1 MSTRNLDAIFRP
13 KTIALVGASN
23 REGAV
28 GWAIARNLYA
38 GGFAGPILAVSQH
51 EPAIGSVLSYRSV
64 AELPLAPD
72 LAVLATPAAAAP
84 ALIAE
89 LGQRGCRAAIV
100 VAAGLGEGE
109 ERAGSDLRQAMLD
122 AARPHMLRI
131 MGPNCLGFLSPA
143 AGINASF
150 AHLAPRPGDVAFVAQ
165 SGALVTAVLDWA
177 VGRNLG
183 FSHIASLGDMADVD
197 FGDMLDWLA
206 LDTATRS
213 ILLYVE
219 SVTQARKFMSAA
231 RIAARAK
238 PVIVIKSGRSAAGA
252 KAALSHTGALAGSD
266 AVYDAAFRRA
276 GMLRVESLHELFE
289 AAETLASRLTVRGD
303 RLAILTNGGGAGVLA
318 TDALEALGG
327 RLAEL
332 APDVRA
338 KLDGVLPAAWSH
350 GVPVDILG
358 DADGDRYAAALSAL
372 EANPDQDAILVMNCP
387 TAVVDNARVADAVV
401 TAAAASRHRPLLTCW
416 LGEATASAARRR
428 FATAGVPT
436 YETPDDA
443 VRAFMQLD
451 RYRRNQALLMETPP
465 AGPEIDGNGRARSR
479 AQVETALAAGRSVLT
494 EPEAKALLAAY
505 GVPIVASDTA
515 ASPREAAQAAVKIGF
530 PVVLKIL
537 SPDISHKSDVGGV
550 RLGLGSA
557 EAVEGAAT
565 AMLTAVAASAPGAA
579 IEGFTVESMIERPQA
594 RELICGIV
602 EDATFGPTIL
612 VGQGGVAVEVVGDRA
627 LGLPPLN
634 AILARDMI
642 RRTRVAKLLDA
653 YRNVP
658 AVDHAALEDVLV
670 RLSAI
675 AVDLPEV
682 VELDI
687 NPLLADAAGMLAAR
701 RPRRLK
707 GGRRRC
713 AVDPGDPALSERARS
728 HDHAGARRGF
738 PAAAG
743 APRRRAGA
751 DRALRPLRARRPSPA
766 LLWRDDRA
774 LAAARRPPL
783 ANRLRPRNGVA
794 GDSGR
799 AGRHLD
805 GRGRGPPLRRSRP
818 GRGRVRDHRAQRPEA
833 PWARPSAHGRDHRLR
848 AIARLCAPVRPGAG
862 RKHDH
867 AGPRPPARRD
877 GQPRSRRLRALAR
890 GLRSRKRRATAS
902 LTAENAEKHR
912 ERRASASSAPSSAFS
927 AVKSR
932 GPARAG

>member
-465 AGPEIDGNGRARSR
+465 AGPEIDGDGRARAR

-687 NPLLADAAGMLAAR
+687 NPLLADAAGMLAVDAR
-701 RPRRLK
+701 VVLR
-707 GGRRRC
+707 
-713 AVDPGDPALSERARS
+713 
-728 HDHAGARRGF
+728 
-738 PAAAG
+738 AAAAD
-743 APRRRAGA
+743 APSTLAIQ
-751 DRALRPLRARRPSPA
+751 PYPSGLDHTITLEHGEA
-766 LLWRDDRA
+766 F
-774 LAAARRPPL
+774 
-783 ANRLRPRNGVA
+783 RLRPVRPDDAPALIELSAHCEPADLRLRFFGAMTELSPRLAARLSQIDYDREMALLAIPAAPDGISTVA
-794 GDSGR
+794 GVVRLSGDPDR
-799 AGRHLD
+799 VEAEYAIIVRSDLKHRGLGRQLM
-805 GRGRGPPLRRSRP
+805 GEIIAYARSR
-818 GRGRVRDHRAQRPEA
+818 GY
-833 PWARPSAHGRDHRLR
+833 
-848 AIARLCAPVRPGAG
+848 ARLF
-862 RKHDH
+862 
-867 AGPRPPARRD
+867 
-877 GQPRSRRLRALAR
+877 GQVLAENTTMLDLAR
-890 GLRSRKRRATAS
+890 QLGATVSLDPADCAHSRVVFDLQKDA
-902 LTAENAEKHR
+902 
-912 ERRASASSAPSSAFS
+912 AP
-927 AVKSR
+927 
-932 GPARAG
+932 AG

>member
-1 MSTRNLDAIFRP
+1 MSTRNLDALFRP

-38 GGFAGPILAVSQH
+38 AGFAGPILAVSPH

-64 AELPLAPD
+64 GELPLTPD

-84 ALIAE
+84 ELIAE

-131 MGPNCLGFLSPA
+131 VGPNCLGFLSPG

-150 AHLAPRPGDVAFVAQ
+150 AHLAPRSGDVAFVAQ

-177 VGRNLG
+177 VGRDLG

-338 KLDGVLPAAWSH
+338 KLDGILPTAWSH

-358 DADGDRYAAALSAL
+358 DADGDRYAAALGAL

-387 TAVVDNARVADAVV
+387 TAVVDNARVVDALV
-401 TAAAASRHRPLLTCW
+401 TAAAAPRHRPLLTCW

-428 FATAGVPT
+428 FAAAGVPT

-451 RYRRNQALLMETPP
+451 QYRRNQALLMETPP
-465 AGPEIDGNGRARSR
+465 AGPEIDGDGRTRARALVDS
-479 AQVETALAAGRSVLT
+479 ALAAGRGVLT
-494 EPEAKALLAAY
+494 EPEAKTLLAAY
-505 GVPIVASDTA
+505 GVPIVASETA
-515 ASPREAAQAAVKIGF
+515 ASPADAAQAAAKIGF

-550 RLGLGSA
+550 RLGLGSS
-557 EAVEGAAT
+557 EAVEAAAT
-565 AMLTAVAASAPGAA
+565 AMLKSVAASAPGAA

-602 EDATFGPTIL
+602 ADATFGPAIL

-634 AILARDMI
+634 AVLARDMI

-653 YRNVP
+653 YRNVA

-687 NPLLADAAGMLAAR
+687 NPLLADAEGMLAVDAR
-701 RPRRLK
+701 VVLK
-707 GGRRRC
+707 P
-713 AVDPGDPALSERARS
+713 V
-728 HDHAGARRGF
+728 
-738 PAAAG
+738 AADAASTLAIQPYPSG
-743 APRRRAGA
+743 L
-751 DRALRPLRARRPSPA
+751 DRTITLESGQTF
-766 LLWRDDRA
+766 
-774 LAAARRPPL
+774 
-783 ANRLRPRNGVA
+783 RLRPVRPDDAPALIELSAHCDPADLRLRFFGAMTELSPRLAARLSQIDYDREMALLAIPTAPDGISTVA
-794 GDSGR
+794 GVVRLSGDPDR
-799 AGRHLD
+799 IEAEYAISVRSDLKHRGLGRQLM
-805 GRGRGPPLRRSRP
+805 REILAYARSR
-818 GRGRVRDHRAQRPEA
+818 GYVRVFGQVLAENTTMLDLARQLGATVSLDPADCAHSRVVFDLENEA
-833 PWARPSAHGRDHRLR
+833 P
-848 AIARLCAPVRPGAG
+848 VAG
-862 RKHDH
+862 
-867 AGPRPPARRD
+867 
-877 GQPRSRRLRALAR
+877 
-890 GLRSRKRRATAS
+890 
-902 LTAENAEKHR
+902 
-912 ERRASASSAPSSAFS
+912 
-927 AVKSR
+927 
-932 GPARAG
+932 

>member
-1 MSTRNLDAIFRP
+1 MSTRNLDALFRP

-38 GGFAGPILAVSQH
+38 GGFAGPILAVSPH

-64 AELPLAPD
+64 EELPLAPD

-84 ALIAE
+84 ELIAA

-109 ERAGSDLRQAMLD
+109 ERAGSDLRQQMLD

-131 MGPNCLGFLSPA
+131 MGPNCLGFLSP
-143 AGINASF
+143 GLGVNASF
-150 AHLAPRPGDVAFVAQ
+150 AHLAPLPGDVAFVAQ

-252 KAALSHTGALAGSD
+252 RAALSHTGALAGSD

-276 GMLRVESLHELFE
+276 GMLRVNSLHELFE
-289 AAETLASRLTVRGD
+289 AAETLASRLAVRGD

-338 KLDGVLPAAWSH
+338 KLEAILPAAWSH

-358 DADGDRYAAALSAL
+358 DADGDRYAGALRAL
-372 EANPDQDAILVMNCP
+372 EANPEQDAILVMNCP
-387 TAVVDNARVADAVV
+387 TAVVDNAQVVDAVV
-401 TAAAASRHRPLLTCW
+401 TAAAAPQHRPLLTCW
-416 LGEATASAARRR
+416 LGEATAGAARRR
-428 FATAGVPT
+428 FAVAGVPT

-451 RYRRNQALLMETPP
+451 QYRRNQALLMETPP
-465 AGPEIDGNGRARSR
+465 AGPEIGGDGRARAR
-479 AQVETALAAGRSVLT
+479 TLVETALAAGHSVMT
-494 EPEAKALLAAY
+494 APEAKALLAAY
-505 GVPIVASDTA
+505 GVPTVVSVSA
-515 ASPREAAQAAVKIGF
+515 ATPREAAKAAAKIGF
-530 PVVLKIL
+530 PVVLKVL

-550 RLGLGSA
+550 RLGLGSP
-557 EAVEGAAT
+557 EAVEAAAA
-565 AMLTAVAASAPGAA
+565 AMLKTVAASAPTAV
-579 IEGFTVESMIERPQA
+579 IEGFTLESMIERPQA

-602 EDATFGPTIL
+602 ADATFGPAIL
-612 VGQGGVAVEVVGDRA
+612 FGQGGVAVEVVGDRA

-634 AILARDMI
+634 AVLARDMI

-682 VELDI
+682 TELDI
-687 NPLLADAAGMLAAR
+687 NPLLVDADGALAIDARVVLKPVVEATTTLAIQPYPSGLDHTIALEGGAAFRLRPIRPDDAPALIELAAHCEPADLRLRFFGAMTALSPRLAAR
-701 RPRRLK
+701 LSQIDYDREMALLAIPTAPDGISTVAGVVRLSGDPDRVEAEYAIIVRSDLK
-707 GGRRRC
+707 HHGLGRQLMGEILAYAHSRGYARVFGNVLAENTAMLDLARQLGGRVG
-713 AVDPGDPALSERARS
+713 ADPDDSTRARVVF
-728 HDHAGARRGF
+728 ALPIA
-738 PAAAG
+738 PAVE
-743 APRRRAGA
+743 A
-751 DRALRPLRARRPSPA
+751 D
-766 LLWRDDRA
+766 
-774 LAAARRPPL
+774 
-783 ANRLRPRNGVA
+783 
-794 GDSGR
+794 
-799 AGRHLD
+799 
-805 GRGRGPPLRRSRP
+805 
-818 GRGRVRDHRAQRPEA
+818 Q
-833 PWARPSAHGRDHRLR
+833 
-848 AIARLCAPVRPGAG
+848 
-862 RKHDH
+862 
-867 AGPRPPARRD
+867 
-877 GQPRSRRLRALAR
+877 
-890 GLRSRKRRATAS
+890 
-902 LTAENAEKHR
+902 
-912 ERRASASSAPSSAFS
+912 
-927 AVKSR
+927 
-932 GPARAG
+932 